1 VKIFKKHDI
10 IKLKYADSLELDT
23 KKIGIDTKKIKDLV
37 VVFNTNFSQE
47 LKTVLNS
54 MKSYIQ

>member
-1 VKIFKKHDI
+1 MKIFKKHDI